1 MPHLHYTAAC
11 SCNDPSRRCVMAAVS
26 SIPPPQ
32 SWSSCSST
40 QLNTFLSSRGS
51 CLYNEPTHTVATPTC
66 GNGIREGDEVCD
78 CGSQEVSNYSHITL
92 KHTRNSLPTSQITC
106 TIEGVIQSIDLQLS
120 SDCRSVTIR
129 AVMPG
134 HAEWPLVHS
143 AQRESAAP
151 AHASLNPPTQSV
163 GVQPASVTLLR
174 SALANLRIVQPMYS
188 FRMAQPATTA
198 RPTATLG
205 SARHTMPSV
214 KHTLELVSFQFT
226 TTHSCQA

>member
-92 KHTRNSLPTSQITC
+92 KHTCNSLPTSM
-106 TIEGVIQSIDLQLS
+106 EGDIQSIDLQLS

-198 RPTATLG
+198 KPTATLG

-226 TTHSCQA
+226 TTHLCQA